1 MMTILASFVTTGVS
15 LAGWQRLLLMF
26 PLCLSI
32 AIVYKT
38 LRMENTRELPMAI
51 LVLWG
56 TIVTGMC
63 AVGVGLWLLFE
74 VLL

>member
-1 MMTILASFVTTGVS
+1 MMTILAGFLTTGVS
-15 LAGWQRLLLMF
+15 LSGWQRLLLMF

-32 AIVYKT
+32 ATVYKT
-38 LRMENTRELPMAI
+38 LRMDNTRELPLAI

-56 TIVTGMC
+56 TIVVGMC
-63 AVGVGLWLLFE
+63 SVGIGLWMMFE